1 MKLTA
6 APLVVAACAAL
17 ALSACQK
24 PAADAEFGAKVRA
37 YLLEHPEVIEEA
49 AMKLREK
56 QVLAAA
62 KASASAVAKH
72 RQQIERDP
80 RDLVINANGEF
91 TVVEFFDY
99 RCGYCKV
106 VAPEMVK
113 LIQDNP
119 DVRFVFKEFPIFGE
133 VSETAARMALTYE
146 GKSKGLTLYKAWMED
161 RGLDEAALDRHL
173 IQAGLD
179 PAAVRKS
186 AASPAITAQLND
198 VRTLA
203 GALGLQGTPAFIV
216 GDYVIP
222 GADIDAV
229 KAALA
234 KVKGQDLKRP
244 PATAPA
250 SPT

>member
-1 MKLTA
+1 MS
-6 APLVVAACAAL
+6 AAL

-24 PAADAEFGAKVRA
+24 QADAEFGAKVRA

-49 AMKLREK
+49 AIKLREK
-56 QVLAAA
+56 QVLEAA
-62 KASASAVAKH
+62 KNSAAAVAKH
-72 RQQIERDP
+72 RQQLEHDP
-80 RDLVINANGEF
+80 RDLVINPNGEF

-113 LIQDNP
+113 GL
-119 DVRFVFKEFPIFGE
+119 
-133 VSETAARMALTYE
+133 ALYT
-146 GKSKGLTLYKAWMED
+146 AWMGD

-173 IQAGLD
+173 AEVGLD
-179 PAAVRKS
+179 AAAVRK
-186 AASPAITAQLND
+186 AAADPAITAQLND
-198 VRTLA
+198 VRSLA

-229 KAALA
+229 RAALG
-234 KVKGQDLKRP
+234 KVKGQSLKRP

>member
-1 MKLTA
+1 MKRY
-6 APLVVAACAAL
+6 APLAVVMTAAL

-24 PAADAEFGAKVRA
+24 QADAEFGAKVRA
-37 YLLEHPEVIEEA
+37 YLLEHPEVLEEMA
-49 AMKLREK
+49 LKLREK
-56 QVLAAA
+56 QTLAAA
-62 KASASAVAKH
+62 KASAATVNKY
-72 RQQIERDP
+72 RQQLERDP
-80 RDLVINANGEF
+80 RDVVINPNGEF

-113 LIQDNP
+113 LMQENP

-133 VSETAARMALTYE
+133 VSETAARIALTAE
-146 GKSKGLTLYKAWMED
+146 GKTKGLQLYKAWMED

-173 IQAGLD
+173 IEAGLD
-179 PAAVRKS
+179 PAAVRKA
-186 AASPAITAQLND
+186 AASPAITEQLND

-203 GALGLQGTPAFIV
+203 QALGLQGTPAFII

-222 GADIDAV
+222 GADLDAV

-234 KVKGQDLKRP
+234 KVKGQNLKRP
-244 PATAPA
+244 SATAPG

>member
-1 MKLTA
+1 MKRT
-6 APLVVAACAAL
+6 APLAVALTAAL
-17 ALSACQK
+17 ALAACQK
-24 PAADAEFGAKVRA
+24 QADAEFGAKVRA

-49 AMKLREK
+49 AVKLREK
-56 QVLAAA
+56 QVLEAA
-62 KASASAVAKH
+62 KASAATVNKY
-72 RQQIERDP
+72 RQQLERDP
-80 RDLVINANGEF
+80 RDVVINPNGEF

-113 LIQDNP
+113 LIETNP

-133 VSETAARMALTYE
+133 VSETAARMALTAQA
-146 GKSKGLTLYKAWMED
+146 KDKGLQLYKAWMED
-161 RGLDEAALDRHL
+161 RGLDEAGLDRHL
-173 IQAGLD
+173 VEAGLD
-179 PAAVRKS
+179 PAAVRK
-186 AASPAITAQLND
+186 AAFAPAITEQLND

-203 GALGLQGTPAFIV
+203 GVLGLQGTPAFVI

-229 KAALA
+229 KAAIA
-234 KVKGQDLKRP
+234 KVKGQNLKRP

>member
-1 MKLTA
+1 MKRY
-6 APLVVAACAAL
+6 APLAVVMTAAL

-24 PAADAEFGAKVRA
+24 QADAEFGAKVRA
-37 YLLEHPEVIEEA
+37 YLLEHPEVLEEMA
-49 AMKLREK
+49 LKLREK
-56 QVLAAA
+56 QTLAAA
-62 KASASAVAKH
+62 KASAATVNKY
-72 RQQIERDP
+72 RQQLERDP
-80 RDLVINANGEF
+80 RDVVINPNGEF

-113 LIQDNP
+113 LMQENP

-133 VSETAARMALTYE
+133 VSETAARIALTAE
-146 GKSKGLTLYKAWMED
+146 GKTKGLQLYKAWMED

-173 IQAGLD
+173 IEVGLD
-179 PAAVRKS
+179 PAAVRKA
-186 AASPAITAQLND
+186 AASPAITEQLND
-198 VRTLA
+198 IRTLA
-203 GALGLQGTPAFIV
+203 QALGLQGTPAFII

-222 GADIDAV
+222 GADLDAV

-234 KVKGQDLKRP
+234 KVKGQNLKRP
-244 PATAPA
+244 PATAPG